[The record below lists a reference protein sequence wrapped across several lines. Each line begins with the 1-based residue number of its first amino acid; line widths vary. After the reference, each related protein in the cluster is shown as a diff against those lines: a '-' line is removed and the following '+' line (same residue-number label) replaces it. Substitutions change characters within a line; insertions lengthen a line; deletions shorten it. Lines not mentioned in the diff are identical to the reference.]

1 MNLTKIRYFVEVAR
15 CGNFSEAARR
25 LYTAQP
31 NVSKQIAQMEQE
43 LDFSLFVRSKRAV
56 KLTPAGQLLYDRLK
70 DLPDELEQL
79 FDQARQLSRR
89 EEARLNIGILE
100 GQEVS
105 AILLTRLNL
114 AQALYPNLELELER
128 NSFSNLRNGLK
139 NGHYDLI
146 VTLDFD
152 VEEEKE
158 FYSVPVC
165 PQPPAIAIHR
175 NHPLAQEPELEMTQ
189 LKNENFVVISPEE
202 SPVGYERLVRQCQRS
217 GFTPHIVRKPRSLES
232 LPGPIVLG
240 HKRRKG
246 IAEILHRKIGKGV
259 DFHRRRKGR
268 HNHCAKA
275 VHQPLH
281 HENAEIHHRL
291 LEAGQGRQTANL
303 PEHRLLQLHFS
314 PLGQQLRGLFRHV
327 NGNAD
332 ARGVLANDRSRRRAG
347 DPPGQH
353 RHKQQIQHNIPHRRH
368 RQKNQRHHGVS
379 HRPQQA
385 GTEIIDRRCQNSA
398 ENHQQI
404 GPHPRQN
411 ILRHPQEPQNSV
423 QSQIHQQ
430 IHRQRCREN
439 EHRPMEHPQ
448 P

>member
-232 LPGPIVLG
+232 L
-240 HKRRKG
+240 
-246 IAEILHRKIGKGV
+246 ILCVEMGV
-259 DFHRRRKGR
+259 GV
-268 HNHCAKA
+268 A
-275 VHQPLH
+275 QP
-281 HENAEIHHRL
+281 
-291 LEAGQGRQTANL
+291 
-303 PEHRLLQLHFS
+303 
-314 PLGQQLRGLFRHV
+314 
-327 NGNAD
+327 
-332 ARGVLANDRSRRRAG
+332 GVLI
-347 DPPGQH
+347 
-353 RHKQQIQHNIPHRRH
+353 QQ
-368 RQKNQRHHGVS
+368 
-379 HRPQQA
+379 
-385 GTEIIDRRCQNSA
+385 C
-398 ENHQQI
+398 
-404 GPHPRQN
+404 HPN
-411 ILRHPQEPQNSV
+411 AHF
-423 QSQIHQQ
+423 HT
-430 IHRQRCREN
+430 
-439 EHRPMEHPQ
+439 
-448 P
+448 